1 MLRGCGKLNAMASP
15 SSYRG
20 PLRLSHRDKLAMK
33 VMRATLHVN
42 GPDGEPVDVE
52 EALPGSAFRCR
63 IGVFRK
69 TLILWFV
76 SPPEPSRLEGAR
88 QAAGEWRV
96 KVRVDPK
103 GRPQQ
108 FFDGGGTAG
117 VREPRRPLRPSDSG
131 RTAAEDTAE

>member
-1 MLRGCGKLNAMASP
+1 MLSGWGKLNEMTSP
-15 SSYRG
+15 SSYR
-20 PLRLSHRDKLAMK
+20 PLRLSQRDKVAMK

-42 GPDGEPVDVE
+42 GPEGEPVDVE
-52 EALPGSAFRCR
+52 EALPGSAFSCR

-76 SPPEPSRLEGAR
+76 SPPEPSRVESAR

-108 FFDGGGTAG
+108 FFDGGGTTG

-131 RTAAEDTAE
+131 RAAADETAE

>member
-1 MLRGCGKLNAMASP
+1 MTSP
-15 SSYRG
+15 SSYR
-20 PLRLSHRDKLAMK
+20 PLQLSERDKLAMK
-33 VMRATLHVN
+33 VMRATVHVN
-42 GPDGEPVDVE
+42 GPDGEPVDVA

-76 SPPEPSRLEGAR
+76 SPPEPPRIESAR

-96 KVRVDPK
+96 KARVDRK

-108 FFDGGGTAG
+108 FLDGGGTAG
-117 VREPRRPLRPSDSG
+117 VREPRRPLKPSDSAG
-131 RTAAEDTAE
+131 AAAEETAE

>member
-1 MLRGCGKLNAMASP
+1 MLIGSGKLNEMTSP
-15 SSYRG
+15 SSYR
-20 PLRLSHRDKLAMK
+20 PLRLSQRDKVAMK

-42 GPDGEPVDVE
+42 GPGGETVDVA

-76 SPPEPSRLEGAR
+76 SPPEPSRIESAK

-103 GRPQQ
+103 GKPQQ

-117 VREPRRPLRPSDSG
+117 VREPPRPLRPSDSG
-131 RTAAEDTAE
+131 RAAEETAE

>member
-1 MLRGCGKLNAMASP
+1 MLSDWGKLNEMTGP
-15 SSYRG
+15 SSYR
-20 PLRLSHRDKLAMK
+20 PLRLSQRDIVAMR
-33 VMRATLHVN
+33 VMRATLDVN
-42 GPDGEPVDVE
+42 GPDGEPVGVA
-52 EALPGSAFRCR
+52 EALPGLAFRCR

-76 SPPEPSRLEGAR
+76 SPPEQSRIESAR
-88 QAAGEWRV
+88 QAAGQWRV

-103 GRPQQ
+103 GRPQP

-131 RTAAEDTAE
+131 RAAAEEDR